1 MLFILGRGKL
11 PPAVWVEMSCPEH
24 GLERFKIK
32 VIKKYNVS
40 KELIEPK
47 FRTKPR
53 YELAGVV
60 VGKNVANYEVR
71 QYLVEYFREAGMMD
85 KVLSMRFQL

>member
-1 MLFILGRGKL
+1 MT
-11 PPAVWVEMSCPEH
+11 CPEH

-53 YELAGVV
+53 HELAGVI
-60 VGKNVANYEVR
+60 VGKDVGNNEVR
-71 QYLVEYFREAGMMD
+71 DYLVKYFREAGMID
-85 KVLSMRFQL
+85 KVLSMRIQV

>member
-1 MLFILGRGKL
+1 M
-11 PPAVWVEMSCPEH
+11 VEMSCPEH

-32 VIKKYNVS
+32 VITKYNVN

-53 YELAGVV
+53 HELSGVV
-60 VGKNVANYEVR
+60 VGKSVGNQEVR
-71 QYLVEYFREAGMMD
+71 DYLIGYFREAGMMD
-85 KVLSMRFQL
+85 KILTMRFQI

>member
-1 MLFILGRGKL
+1 M
-11 PPAVWVEMSCPEH
+11 VELSCPDH

-32 VIKKYNVS
+32 VIKKYNVN

-53 YELAGVV
+53 HELSGLV
-60 VGKNVANYEVR
+60 VGKNVENQVVR
-71 QYLVEYFREAGMMD
+71 DYVVQYLRDAGLMD
-85 KVLSMRFQL
+85 RVLSMRFIL

>member
-1 MLFILGRGKL
+1 VGRGPL
-11 PPAVWVEMSCPEH
+11 AAILVEMSCPEH

-32 VIKKYNVS
+32 VIKKYNVN

-53 YELAGVV
+53 HELAGVI
-60 VGKNVANYEVR
+60 VGKNVGHEEVR
-71 QYLVEYFREAGMMD
+71 QYLAEYFREAGMID
-85 KVLSMRFQL
+85 KILSMRFQL

>member
-1 MLFILGRGKL
+1 MVSIM
-11 PPAVWVEMSCPEH
+11 VEMSCPEH

-32 VIKKYNVS
+32 VIKKYNVN

-53 YELAGVV
+53 HELAGVI
-60 VGKNVANYEVR
+60 VGKDVNQYEVR
-71 QYLVEYFREAGMMD
+71 RYLVEYFREAGMMD
-85 KVLSMRFQL
+85 KILSMKMQL

>member
-1 MLFILGRGKL
+1 M
-11 PPAVWVEMSCPEH
+11 VELSCPDH

-32 VIKKYNVS
+32 VIKKYNVN

-53 YELAGVV
+53 HELSGLV
-60 VGKNVANYEVR
+60 VGKSVENQVVKDYVV
-71 QYLVEYFREAGMMD
+71 QYLRDAGLID
-85 KVLSMRFQL
+85 RVLSMRFQL

>member
-1 MLFILGRGKL
+1 MLYVGERKL
-11 PPAVWVEMSCPEH
+11 PSSVWVEMSCPEH

-32 VIKKYNVS
+32 VIKKYNVN

-53 YELAGVV
+53 HELAGVV
-60 VGKNVANYEVR
+60 VGKSVGHEEVR
-71 QYLVEYFREAGMMD
+71 EYLVGYFREAGMID
-85 KVLSMRFQL
+85 KILSMRFQI